1 LQGLAAL
8 GKPGAESGH
17 QRTLDAFQSA
27 IDEGD
32 DLLIE
37 EGLVP
42 SESEAGSKGCKTI
55 AKLKDGQA
63 GLQLE

>member
-1 LQGLAAL
+1 LAAL
-8 GKPGAESGH
+8 GKTGAESGH
-17 QRTLDAFQSA
+17 QCALDAFQSA
-27 IDEGD
+27 IDERD

-42 SESEAGSKGCKTI
+42 SEGEAGCQGCKTI

>member
-8 GKPGAESGH
+8 GKAGAESRH
-17 QRTLDAFQSA
+17 QCALDAFQSA
-27 IDEGD
+27 IDKRD

-42 SESEAGSKGCKTI
+42 SEGEAGSKGCKTI

>member
-8 GKPGAESGH
+8 GKTGAESGH

-27 IDEGD
+27 IDERD

-42 SESEAGSKGCKTI
+42 GEGEAGSKGCKTI

>member
-1 LQGLAAL
+1 LAAL
-8 GKPGAESGH
+8 GKAGAESGH
-17 QRTLDAFQSA
+17 QCALDAFQSA

-42 SESEAGSKGCKTI
+42 GEGKAGCQGCKTI